1 MATRLNKKDREILCR
16 ALSGLIDISEHAELK
31 DAREA
36 LTSAVS
42 AAVHNMAP
50 PADLEVLARYKAA
63 VNVESVIVKKPAHLH
78 GTYYGDIK
86 FTRDVMMPRNWDHVR
101 HSRMLTI
108 DDFLAFIPADYR
120 ASVSSASDIAVA
132 EYEKYETLLSTAI
145 QTIKRVVNAATTLEQ
160 LVEAWPESRT
170 IAERVMVSA
179 KPLPAVK
186 PVLADIKDFP
196 KLKVLSLPAP
206 VPPANDEAV

>member
-36 LTSAVS
+36 LTNTVS

-63 VNVESVIVKKPAHLH
+63 VNVESVIAKKPGMY

-86 FTRDVMMPRNWDHVR
+86 FTRDVIMPRDWPCIR
-101 HSRMLTI
+101 HTRMLTI

-120 ASVSSASDIAVA
+120 ASVSSASDVAVA

-206 VPPANDEAV
+206 VPPANDEAT

>member
-16 ALSGLIDISEHAELK
+16 ALSGLIDISEHTELK
-31 DAREA
+31 AAREA

-63 VNVESVIVKKPAHLH
+63 VNVESIIAKKPGMY

-86 FTRDVMMPRNWDHVR
+86 LTRDVIMPRDWQCIR
-101 HSRMLTI
+101 HTRMLTI
-108 DDFLAFIPADYR
+108 DEFLAFIPVDYR
-120 ASVSSASDIAVA
+120 ASVSNTSDVAVA

-206 VPPANDEAV
+206 VPPANEEAV

>member
-63 VNVESVIVKKPAHLH
+63 VNVESIIAKKPGMY

-86 FTRDVMMPRNWDHVR
+86 LTRDVIMPRDWQCIR
-101 HSRMLTI
+101 HTRMLTI
-108 DDFLAFIPADYR
+108 DEFLAFVPVDYR
-120 ASVSSASDIAVA
+120 ASVSNTSDVAVA